1 MKCFMKKIIAL
12 LTLLLTATSNA
23 QVVGTMRNGF
33 VESTQNTC
41 FKSQRSASV
50 NANVSDLTLKKYCK
64 CTAEYMA
71 DALNNELV
79 KSIVNGEQKMPTS
92 VISLAATYCQSNFQK
107 Y

>member
-1 MKCFMKKIIAL
+1 MKKIIAL
-12 LTLLLTATSNA
+12 LIFLLTATANA
-23 QVVGTMRNGF
+23 QVIGAMRNGLID
-33 VESTQNTC
+33 STQSSC

-64 CTAEYMA
+64 CIAEYMA

-79 KSIVNGEQKMPTS
+79 KSIGNGEQKMPTS
-92 VISLAATYCQSNFQK
+92 VISLSATYCQSNFQK

>member
-1 MKCFMKKIIAL
+1 MKRFMKIIIAL
-12 LTLLLTATSNA
+12 FTLLLSSTSNA
-23 QVVGTMRNGF
+23 QVVGAMRNGF
-33 VESTQNTC
+33 VESTQSSC
-41 FKSQRSASV
+41 YKSQRSASV
-50 NANVSDLTLKKYCK
+50 NTNVSDLTLRKYCK

-92 VISLAATYCQSNFQK
+92 VISLAATYCQANFQK

>member
-1 MKCFMKKIIAL
+1 MKIFTSLLIIL
-12 LTLLLTATSNA
+12 LTTTTNA
-23 QVVGTMRNGF
+23 QVVGSMRNGLID
-33 VESTQNTC
+33 STKSSC
-41 FKSQRSASV
+41 FNSQRNASV
-50 NANVSDLTLKKYCK
+50 NSSVSDLTLRKYCK